1 MVKNERGVAL
11 VIALIMTLLVSIIGV
26 TAIKMSEVGF
36 ITFGSEKKYQVAK
49 EAAEYALNAAVN
61 YVITNAGCPSSNATI
76 GTVLGTNAAYSYFA
90 ISSDS
95 GGNYCFINGK
105 GTYGGATVVRVA
117 VVPKYVTD
125 YGALT
130 FRKGGSVYVGG
141 SSNVVSCDSTCK
153 TPGIAYGTSINL
165 CGNSNCNNAPDI
177 ATSVVCPNKGINGLP
192 AAVQDTNGNTCTS
205 KTCTGSTMSDRIPMV
220 FNSDNW
226 TDMQT
231 SLGNIALN
239 QHKIDVANLGISDW
253 DTGTGGTQAMPATS
267 DPVDSSCTC
276 NCAVVLAPTTNNCCT
291 GAGAD
296 ARTNINSCASLKVT
310 GTIDITG
317 SGTYTGKTIYATGS
331 ITVNNSGA
339 ILNNT
344 NLIAG
349 GALNIISASAIQ
361 SNSALIAEGTGGI
374 SLTSASGVTNSTV
387 VTTNPTATITLNDS
401 AISNSTLITKG
412 NFNFNTDTKSVTD
425 SSIFAN
431 TMTITKAGSSNS
443 IQGGL
448 LYSAGIMDFTST
460 ISQLSIGTES
470 KPVMM
475 LAGGNIEMDHMTG
488 QAAIYGLVFTNGAF
502 ITDKSNTG
510 QFSIQGAIIANG
522 DAPST
527 YGSKGNATINFNKTV
542 LDNLSGPAST
552 FSGFMKAPPC
562 GKGGRGAFLA
572 SNKITVY

>member
-26 TAIKMSEVGF
+26 TAIKMSEIGF
-36 ITFGSEKKYQVAK
+36 ITFGSEKKYQLAK
-49 EAAEYALNAAVN
+49 EAAEYALNAAVKS
-61 YVITNAGCPSSNATI
+61 VIDSASCPSSTPTTPITI
-76 GTVLGTNAAYSYFA
+76 SGTNAAYSYFA

-117 VVPKYVTD
+117 IVPKYVTD
-125 YGALT
+125 YGAITL
-130 FRKGGSVYVGG
+130 RKGGTVSVGG
-141 SSNVVSCDSTCK
+141 SSSIVSCDSTCK
-153 TPGIAYGTSINL
+153 TPGIAYGTSIDFGSVPNL
-165 CGNSNCNNAPDI
+165 T
-177 ATSVVCPNKGINGLP
+177 TSVVCPNKGINGLP
-192 AAVQDTNGNTCTS
+192 AAVQDTNGNTCAS
-205 KTCTGSTMSDRIPMV
+205 ATCAGSTMSDRIPMV

-226 TDMQT
+226 ADMQAD
-231 SLGNIALN
+231 LGNITLN
-239 QHKIDVANLGISDW
+239 NHKVDVTNLGISDW
-253 DTGTGGTQAMPATS
+253 DTGTSEAQPMPATS

-276 NCAVVLAPTTNNCCT
+276 NCAVALAPTTNNCCT

-310 GTIDITG
+310 GTVDITG

-339 ILNNT
+339 ILDNT

-349 GALNIISASAIQ
+349 GALSITSASEIKN
-361 SNSALIAEGTGGI
+361 NSALIAEGTGGI

-387 VTTNPTATITLNDS
+387 VTTNLNATITLNDS
-401 AISNSTLITKG
+401 NVSNSTLITKSD
-412 NFNFNTDTKSVTD
+412 FNVNTATKSVTD
-425 SSIFAN
+425 SNIFAN
-431 TMTITKAGSSNS
+431 TITVTKASNSSS

-448 LYSAGIMDFTST
+448 LYSTGIMDFTST

-475 LAGGNIEMDHMTG
+475 LAGGNIQMDHMTG
-488 QAAIYGLVFTNGAF
+488 QADIYGLVFTNGAF
-502 ITDKSNTG
+502 LSDKNSTG
-510 QFSIQGAIIANG
+510 RFAIQGAIIANG
-522 DAPST
+522 DTPST
-527 YGSKGNATINFNKTV
+527 YGSKGNAIINFNKTV
-542 LDNLSGPAST
+542 LDKLSGSTST

-562 GKGGRGAFLA
+562 GKGGRGSFLT
-572 SNKITVY
+572 SNKVTVY